1 MNKSEN
7 INELAKSL
15 SKVQAILTGA
25 VKDSKNPFFNSKYA
39 DLESVWDSIREP
51 LAQNGFS
58 VSQLPTM
65 INGEPG
71 LETILM
77 HESGQYISSAV
88 VVKPIKNDPQSY
100 GSAYTYF
107 RRYALAAIVG
117 QVQVDDDANQATGN
131 AVTTAPSEKK
141 YNAKKVTDN
150 QLKRLYAIQSNS
162 GLTVERVKEIMK
174 EKFKIDSAKDLSMSD
189 YDSLIEIIENE
200 ANK

>member
-7 INELAKSL
+7 INELAKAL

-88 VVKPIKNDPQSY
+88 VVKPVKNDPQSY

-107 RRYALAAIVG
+107 RRYALAAMVG
-117 QVQVDDDANQATGN
+117 QVQVDDDANHATGN
-131 AVTTAPSEKK
+131 AVTTTPSEKK
-141 YNAKKVTDN
+141 YNTKKVTEN

-174 EKFKIDSAKDLSMSD
+174 EKFKIDSARDLTMSD

>member
-7 INELAKSL
+7 INELAKAL

-107 RRYALAAIVG
+107 RRYALAAMVG

-131 AVTTAPSEKK
+131 AVSAAPSEKK
-141 YNAKKVTDN
+141 YNAKKVTEN

-174 EKFKIDSAKDLSMSD
+174 EKFKIDSARDLTMSD

>member
-7 INELAKSL
+7 INEIAKAL
-15 SKVQAILTGA
+15 CNVQAVLTGA
-25 VKDSKNPFFNSKYA
+25 LKDSKNPFFNSKYA
-39 DLESVWDSIREP
+39 DLESVWSSIREP
-51 LAQNGFS
+51 LTKNGLS
-58 VSQLPTM
+58 VSQIPTM

-77 HESGQYISSAV
+77 HVSGQFICSAV
-88 VVKPIKNDPQSY
+88 LVKPIKNDPQSY

-117 QVQVDDDANQATGN
+117 QVQVDDDANHANGN
-131 AVTTAPSEKK
+131 EISAAPQEKK
-141 YNAKKVTDN
+141 YTAKKDTEN
-150 QLKRLYAIQSNS
+150 QLKRLYAIQSSS
-162 GLTVERVKEIMK
+162 GLSVERVKEIMK
-174 EKFKIDSAKDLSMSD
+174 EKFKIDSAKDLTMSD